1 VSETNKHVLSLNVK
15 SKASAMTMVNQLS
28 QQIKSKSQ
36 LSPNNSKSQVS
47 QAKLKYEIL
56 DNTNNDVKS
65 PTKNTN
71 KATKLIENDKSQS
84 NSNSPTKLEKRV
96 DDIVDKCDGI
106 FKSNK
111 SKSNT
116 KSNVTVKKE
125 SAAKSDVT
133 DKSKNK
139 DKQNNKTYDLKDK
152 NNKKSKNIALDASE
166 KSATISPRIE
176 VSGTEDSNTKQ
187 KKEKDKSSK
196 PETTKNK
203 KDIDPI
209 NNENK

>member
-56 DNTNNDVKS
+56 DNTNDVKS

-106 FKSNK
+106 FKS

-116 KSNVTVKKE
+116 KSNVSVKKE
-125 SAAKSDVT
+125 SAAKSDAT
-133 DKSKNK
+133 EKSKNK

-152 NNKKSKNIALDASE
+152 NIKKSKNIALDARE

-203 KDIDPI
+203 KDIDSSNI
-209 NNENK
+209 ENK